1 MSNEESYRDED
12 SLVVWIKRKSCRVLI
27 LVTWLVMLLVKELD
41 LVALIRVVIW

>member
-12 SLVVWIKRKSCRVLI
+12 SLIVWIKAECCWVLI